1 MSTVNVQ
8 QLLDSVANV
17 TRERDA
23 DHLRLSLIRTLG
35 ELLPLEAAE
44 FIEFESSGESP
55 DAQGSAAMWS
65 GVPPESRAA
74 ALLRASA
81 GQGTTQSI
89 PGAESVLL
97 VQPVSAEQALSVR
110 LEGHDLERRDD
121 EIRIVQAFARLYS
134 NFTSLIRDTE
144 LDRLT
149 GLFNRRSFD
158 GYLGKLA
165 DLTLDAAPRQPRR
178 GGAQP
183 RGELRWWLMLFDV
196 DHFKRINDGYGH
208 LYGDEVLLLL
218 ARLVRQM
225 FRGEDR
231 CFRYGGEEFAVVL
244 ARNDMNGVRVAAE
257 RMRQKVADYA
267 FPQVGQ
273 VTISI
278 GCAEIEP
285 GLGPTDVIDRADRM
299 LYEAK
304 HAGRNRTV
312 CFGDHPRQSGI
323 RRPQNVLE
331 LF

>member
-1 MSTVNVQ
+1 MSSVNVQ

-23 DHLRLSLIRTLG
+23 DHLRLSLIKTLG
-35 ELLPLEAAE
+35 ELLPLDAAE
-44 FIEFESSGESP
+44 FIELEPTEDAPDGE
-55 DAQGSAAMWS
+55 GSTVIWS
-65 GVPPESRAA
+65 GVPSESRAA

-81 GQGTTQSI
+81 GEGTTQSI
-89 PGAESVLL
+89 PGADSVLL
-97 VQPVSAEQALSVR
+97 VQPVSPEQALTVR
-110 LEGHDLERRDD
+110 LSGHDLERRDD

-158 GYLGKLA
+158 AYLGKLA
-165 DLTLDAAPRQPRR
+165 DLTLGAPPRQPRR
-178 GGAQP
+178 DNAES

-218 ARLVRQM
+218 ARTVRQM

-257 RMRQKVADYA
+257 RMRNKVANYA

-312 CFGDHPRQSGI
+312 CFGDNSKQTATQ
-323 RRPQNVLE
+323 RPQNVLE